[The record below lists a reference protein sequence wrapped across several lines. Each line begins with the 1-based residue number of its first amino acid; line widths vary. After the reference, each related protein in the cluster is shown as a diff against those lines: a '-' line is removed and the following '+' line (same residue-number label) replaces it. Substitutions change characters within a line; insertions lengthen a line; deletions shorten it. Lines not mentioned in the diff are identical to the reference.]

1 LTRLLSSFSL
11 VFSCA
16 QDPLRQRLSSS
27 SLDDFEIGVT
37 LGTGSFGR
45 VRLVNHKVRGRAIS
59 ATRMRRYRRVPAIA
73 TAAPIIARHPPKQFI
88 EPHDIS
94 TALANL
100 HPPPCRTGD
109 WQSVGDQN
117 PQEVGGH
124 QVAAGERARLMMR

>member
-1 LTRLLSSFSL
+1 M
-11 VFSCA
+11 
-16 QDPLRQRLSSS
+16 
-27 SLDDFEIGVT
+27 T

-100 HPPPCRTGD
+100 PPPPVAQATG
-109 WQSVGDQN
+109 N
-117 PQEVGGH
+117 PWAIKILKKSEVIRLQ
-124 QVAAGERARLMMR
+124 QVSAPD